1 MKTFY
6 FGTQGLYADG
16 RSSNEMDKVAA
27 CSGRREGPTNSSTH
41 HDPEILA
48 LFPLIATY
56 TKLGI
61 GYEG

>member
-16 RSSNEMDKVAA
+16 RSSNEKDKVAT
-27 CSGRREGPTNSSTH
+27 CSRRCEGSTTSSTH
-41 HDPEILA
+41 HDPKILSR
-48 LFPLIATY
+48 FPLIAAY